1 MMLGCK
7 VATVVEQLEHIIYS
21 ASLMAIHHSLL
32 WIPAV
37 LCIQVECK
45 KINFLASQYLVENL
59 YIVRR
64 RPCFDFI
71 KLTSKGVVSSL
82 KDLLYNSAVNMPV
95 L

>member
-21 ASLMAIHHSLL
+21 ASLMAIHRSLL

-45 KINFLASQYLVENL
+45 KINFLASQLSCRKSVHCKKKAL
-59 YIVRR
+59 
-64 RPCFDFI
+64 F
-71 KLTSKGVVSSL
+71 
-82 KDLLYNSAVNMPV
+82 
-95 L
+95 